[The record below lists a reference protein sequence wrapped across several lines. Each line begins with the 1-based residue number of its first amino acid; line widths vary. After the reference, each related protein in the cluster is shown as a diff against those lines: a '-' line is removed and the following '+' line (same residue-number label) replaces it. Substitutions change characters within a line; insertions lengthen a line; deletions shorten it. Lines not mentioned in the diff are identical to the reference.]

1 MIPNSSVNKLAVS
14 KLVVSYEN
22 VALLTFILVREWSF
36 IDDYFVPKADIRRF
50 YFWKIFFRAK
60 IERAFLQIG
69 SRQVYRVPL
78 TRGEGQD
85 QY

>member
-36 IDDYFVPKADIRRF
+36 IDDYFVPKAESRVYSSPIASNKSAGTF
-50 YFWKIFFRAK
+50 AGTLK
-60 IERAFLQIG
+60 IEKM
-69 SRQVYRVPL
+69 
-78 TRGEGQD
+78 
-85 QY
+85 